1 MFRFAIFLFCSL
13 SLCAAEV
20 RVLTLREAIDLALK
34 QNPDVVLARL
44 DRQKA
49 DEAVRLAKDPF
60 IPKVYAG
67 SGLAYSSGIPMSIE
81 GATPSIFQARAV
93 SDIFNRPQSYR
104 IASAK
109 ESSRGAAIDASAKQ
123 EEVAYRA
130 ASLFFD
136 AEAAAKSAGV
146 AHGDIQGLED
156 ALSSVRARVSEGRE
170 LPLEAKRAE
179 LNLAR
184 ARYRAEAL
192 DSSQIYA
199 ETSLAAALGLAGG
212 DQARPAAGE
221 SRALPEVPATAD
233 AAAESAL
240 KNSKEIRSLESK
252 LMAKGLDI
260 RAASAQRLPTVDL
273 VAEYALLAKFNNYS
287 KYFLAFQRN
296 DAQLGMS
303 FTVPVWTGP
312 GVKAAASQAGIEAEQ
327 LRTQMRSA
335 RGRIENDARKAYADL
350 QQAAS
355 AQDIARLDLDVTR
368 EQVSVLLAQ
377 TQEGRAELRQLQE
390 ARAVEAEKWIAFYD
404 ASAMLEKARLN
415 LLRQTGELIAT
426 LCP

>member
-1 MFRFAIFLFCSL
+1 
-13 SLCAAEV
+13 
-20 RVLTLREAIDLALK
+20 
-34 QNPDVVLARL
+34 
-44 DRQKA
+44 
-49 DEAVRLAKDPF
+49 
-60 IPKVYAG
+60 
-67 SGLAYSSGIPMSIE
+67 
-81 GATPSIFQARAV
+81 
-93 SDIFNRPQSYR
+93 
-104 IASAK
+104 
-109 ESSRGAAIDASAKQ
+109 
-123 EEVAYRA
+123 
-130 ASLFFD
+130 
-136 AEAAAKSAGV
+136 
-146 AHGDIQGLED
+146 
-156 ALSSVRARVSEGRE
+156 
-170 LPLEAKRAE
+170 
-179 LNLAR
+179 
-184 ARYRAEAL
+184 
-192 DSSQIYA
+192 
-199 ETSLAAALGLAGG
+199 
-212 DQARPAAGE
+212 
-221 SRALPEVPATAD
+221 
-233 AAAESAL
+233 
-240 KNSKEIRSLESK
+240 
-252 LMAKGLDI
+252 MAKGLDI